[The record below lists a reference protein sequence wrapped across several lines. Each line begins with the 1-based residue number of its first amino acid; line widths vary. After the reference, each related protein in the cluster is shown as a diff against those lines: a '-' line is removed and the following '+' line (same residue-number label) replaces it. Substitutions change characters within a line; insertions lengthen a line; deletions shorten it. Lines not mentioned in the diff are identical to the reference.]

1 MLFARQRGGMIRR
14 LLRGLV
20 LLLTGSGLLLIAVIF
35 LLRYVDPP
43 FWSWMIQRELDPPGG
58 YPAQYKHRW
67 LDLERI
73 TPAMQ
78 LAVVASE
85 DQRFP
90 HHHGID
96 FDAIENALRES
107 GDGAALRGA
116 STLTQQTAKNLFLW
130 QDRDWSRKLLEGGL
144 ALMLELLWDKRRIL
158 EVYLNIVE
166 FGPGV
171 YGVGAASEYW
181 FQVSADRLTVN
192 QAARLAA
199 ILPNP
204 WRYRAEPPTP
214 YVAKRAKW
222 IERQMDRLG
231 YVWMIPVSGW

>member
-58 YPAQYKHRW
+58 YPAQYKHGW

-107 GDGAALRGA
+107 GDGAAPRGA

-130 QDRDWSRKLLEGGL
+130 PDRDWSRKLLEGGL

-158 EVYLNIVE
+158 EVYLNIAE